1 MSRTLVLLRHGR
13 TAWNAEGRAQGHTDV
28 PLDEVGRAQ
37 AAAAAPAMAALAPA
51 FVWSS
56 DLVRAGET
64 ADIVAAS
71 CGLSVVRDA
80 RLREYDVG
88 VRSGLTTDEFAA
100 TFPEAHARWVAAG
113 GWHAFEDADAAAGA
127 ESTADVL
134 ERIVPAL
141 RSAVGSVPPGG
152 TGVVVGHGASLQTA
166 LIALLGWQQPAAAT
180 LRGLDN
186 CGWAVLDDS
195 ARDGEVRLTA
205 YNRLA
210 PDFTSGRAVG

>member
-1 MSRTLVLLRHGR
+1 M
-13 TAWNAEGRAQGHTDV
+13 

-56 DLVRAGET
+56 DLVRAAET
-64 ADIVAAS
+64 ADIVAAV

-88 VRSGLTTDEFAA
+88 VRSGLTMDEFGAR
-100 TFPEAHARWVAAG
+100 FPEAHARWVAAG
-113 GWHAFEDADAAAGA
+113 GWHAFEDADAMAGA
-127 ESTADVL
+127 ESNADVL

-141 RSAVGSVPPGG
+141 RSAVDSVPPGG
-152 TGVVVGHGASLQTA
+152 TGVVVGHGASLRIA
-166 LIALLGWQQPAAAT
+166 LIALLGWDQPAAAT

-186 CGWAVLDDS
+186 CGWAVLEDS

-210 PDFTSGRAVG
+210 PDFTSAGAVG